1 MGVDRSDQL
10 RWARLTQGGQEIILV
25 TQNGQAIRF
34 SEEDVRPMGL
44 AAAGVMAIKLTE
56 GDQVVAMDLVQP
68 RAQLLLATTR
78 GYAKRTPLADFPV
91 QRRYGSGVVTAQ
103 LSSRVGD
110 VAAAKVA
117 YAKDK
122 VAFVSA
128 KGTLKGL
135 TVQSVAR
142 MGRSTQ
148 GKAVMQL
155 KDGDRLAAIVALE
168 GSPVAEE

>member
-1 MGVDRSDQL
+1 
-10 RWARLTQGGQEIILV
+10 
-25 TQNGQAIRF
+25 
-34 SEEDVRPMGL
+34 
-44 AAAGVMAIKLTE
+44 MAIKLAE
-56 GDQVVAMDLVQP
+56 GDQVVAMDLVHS
-68 RAQLLLATTR
+68 RAQLLIAMTR

-91 QRRYGSGVVTAQ
+91 QKRYGNGVVAAN
-103 LSSRVGD
+103 LSSSVGE
-110 VAAAKVA
+110 VAAARVA
-117 YAKDK
+117 YARDK

-128 KGTLKGL
+128 KGTLRGL

-148 GKAVMQL
+148 GKAVMKL